1 MKNTS
6 KNAELPQ
13 CDKTAVSKS
22 VLISDKCK
30 LDFEKWLDRQNVAPY
45 KVMFYDIPIVV
56 QIAYLVEWFDVVGL
70 NIYTKP
76 RFHYGGLSFDGFID
90 GVKISKIETEY
101 FKTRTEA
108 FLKSIELANVF
119 YNDNFV

>member
-1 MKNTS
+1 MTELSKNTQV
-6 KNAELPQ
+6 PQ

-90 GVKISKIETEY
+90 GMEISKIETEY
-101 FKTRTEA
+101 FKTRNEA
-108 FLKSIELANVF
+108 FLKAIELANVF

>member
-1 MKNTS
+1 MTNIS
-6 KNAELPQ
+6 KNAEMPQ

-30 LDFEKWLDRQNVAPY
+30 LDFEKWLDKQNVAPY

-56 QIAYLVEWFDVVGL
+56 QIAYLVEWFDVIGL

-90 GVKISKIETEY
+90 GMEISKIETEY

-108 FLKSIELANVF
+108 FLKAIELANVF
-119 YNDNFV
+119 YNENFV